1 MHNRE
6 DNESLTFTFS
16 EVKATIWTAI
26 EVKVQDLE
34 VSILILYNPKT

>member
-16 EVKATIWTAI
+16 EVKATIWTFS
-26 EVKVQDLE
+26 EVKTFLE
-34 VSILILYNPKT
+34 NKFK